1 MRYFLAFVASAALA
15 AGTARA
21 DHGPAGAEKPA
32 QPAPVAP
39 VAPVTKPA
47 DGAEIASLDALLAR
61 FGQIEGMRARYQE
74 EKRIAL
80 LKRPLVSEGRIEFAR
95 PGLLL
100 RKAERPEPAAVLLDR
115 DNLRI
120 ADASG
125 TRTIALQ
132 ESPLVR
138 NFVQTFVHVLSGDRN
153 ALDKLYKMSFAK
165 GAGGGWRLELTP
177 RTADLSRIVKRATL
191 EGSGA
196 TVSQMMLEE
205 ENGDSTVLRFSDVD
219 LNVHYDAATRAR
231 TFRLP

>member
-1 MRYFLAFVASAALA
+1 MRYFPAFVLSTALL
-15 AGTARA
+15 AGVARA
-21 DHGPAGAEKPA
+21 E
-32 QPAPVAP
+32 PAPAP
-39 VAPVTKPA
+39 KPPAPAPKA
-47 DGAEIASLDALLAR
+47 DATDIGSLEALLAR
-61 FGQIEGMRARYQE
+61 FGKIEGMRARYQE

-100 RKAERPEPAAVLLDR
+100 RKAEKPEASAVLLDR
-115 DNLRI
+115 DNLRM

-138 NFVQTFVHVLSGDRN
+138 NFVQTFVHVLSGDRA
-153 ALDKLYKMSFAK
+153 ALDKLYQMSFTK
-165 GAGGGWRLELTP
+165 LAGGAWRLQLLP
-177 RTADLSRIVKRATL
+177 RGADLSRIVKRATL
-191 EGSGA
+191 EGTGA
-196 TVSQMMLEE
+196 TVSQMTLEE

-219 LNVHYDAATRAR
+219 LNVHYDAASRAR